1 MMTTYLSRKFK
12 LLSFIS
18 IVFVILIHAYY
29 LESVQWP
36 VSSFI
41 QSFGGCFSGF
51 AVPLFFIISGYLFFY
66 NVKDDAWRAVL
77 KRKLLSR
84 VKSLFLPFIY
94 WSLFF
99 CCFILLCEVIPF
111 TARFING
118 GFLEQISQGYCGKLI
133 CEVFTKPLAF
143 HLWFLRDLIVL
154 VILSPVIYALL
165 RFCKGYLGILLLA
178 IIVVNVV
185 ASISI
190 NGLSSFFWFVL
201 GGYIGYNKY
210 PIEYKSLTKYAVIIL
225 LIYIILVIL
234 RVESILPQNVSILI
248 NIIGVLSIWG
258 LYDYVSRGSVLSD
271 DNILY
276 KCSSYTF
283 FIYCFHEPTLNIF
296 KKLLV
301 RILGISQISLIISYF
316 LSVILMLVF
325 ALWVGWLMKRKV
337 PRLYFALSGGR

>member
-1 MMTTYLSRKFK
+1 MTKYISQKFK

-18 IVFVILIHAYY
+18 IVFVIFIHAYY
-29 LESVQWP
+29 LEGVQWP

-66 NVKDDAWRAVL
+66 NIEDDVWRAVL

-84 VKSLFLPFIY
+84 VKSLLLPFIY

-99 CCFILLCEVIPF
+99 CGFILLCEIIPF
-111 TARFING
+111 TAQFING
-118 GFLEQISQGYCGKLI
+118 GFSEQIRQGYYGKLI
-133 CEVFTKPLAF
+133 CEFFTKPLAF

-154 VILSPVIYALL
+154 VILSPAIYALL
-165 RFCKGYLGILLLA
+165 RFCKGYYGILLLG

-185 ASISI
+185 LSISV
-190 NGLSSFFWFVL
+190 NHFASFFWFSL
-201 GGYIGYNKY
+201 GGYLGYNKY
-210 PIEYKSLTKYAVIIL
+210 PIEYKGLTKYAIIIL
-225 LIYIILVIL
+225 LMYIVLVIL
-234 RVESILPQNVSILI
+234 RVELILPKNVSILI

-258 LYDYVSRGSVLSD
+258 LYDYVCRGRVLPD
-271 DNILY
+271 DKLLC

-296 KKLLV
+296 KKLLI
-301 RILGISQISLIISYF
+301 RTIGLSQISLIISYF
-316 LSVILMLVF
+316 LSVILMLIF
-325 ALWVGWLMKRKV
+325 ALWVGWLLKRKM
-337 PRLYFALSGGR
+337 PRLYLALSGGR